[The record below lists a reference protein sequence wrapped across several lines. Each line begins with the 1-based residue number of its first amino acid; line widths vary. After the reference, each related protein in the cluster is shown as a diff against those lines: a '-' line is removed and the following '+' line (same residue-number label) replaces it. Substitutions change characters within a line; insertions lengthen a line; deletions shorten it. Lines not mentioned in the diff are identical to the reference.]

1 MRTGEPEPP
10 HRTSPDS
17 QAGVTRRQ
25 FLISGGI
32 VVAGVAAAGAVGW
45 RSWRVRD
52 AWYRFSG
59 AYGEPGAPP
68 PAYGVAYADGELPA
82 GGFEPGGH
90 NDAYW
95 RRVAPAEVDFVGRVF
110 GGASPGA

>member
-1 MRTGEPEPP
+1 MRAGEPEAPP
-10 HRTSPDS
+10 QRTYRDS

-25 FLISGGI
+25 FLIS
-32 VVAGVAAAGAVGW
+32 
-45 RSWRVRD
+45 
-52 AWYRFSG
+52 
-59 AYGEPGAPP
+59 
-68 PAYGVAYADGELPA
+68 
-82 GGFEPGGH
+82 GGH